1 MCPQP
6 PIRLGQLRLLHAFLL
21 LLHERL
27 CAPHCEVNPTR
38 LHPATDL
45 WPTMVRTWT
54 ARFDRAKPQIKDL
67 SEFMQALWQSDRSS
81 LAPHT
86 GETAPTQP
94 ARLRFASPWA
104 MSSKDWQT
112 ITSNTAK
119 NLVFGPTTLVAAGC
133 AFYTTLSLFPA
144 ISALISIYGLAFD
157 VQTVAPQMD
166 ILRNLLPPSAFNLLY
181 DRVQTLVAEPP
192 SSLTMNLIISLT
204 VALWSAS
211 AATRSIL
218 SALNIAYNT
227 RENRNFLVFQATA
240 FAMTLSGILGAVLTL
255 ALLVAMPLLLALPA
269 ILHIPTPPGSIEFL
283 ARWSGPVVMFT
294 FETLALSALYRFG
307 PDRKRHTQWRWV
319 LPGALA
325 STITWI
331 MASLGFSYYVAH
343 LASYNATYGP
353 LGAFIA
359 IMMWFFVTA
368 WVVLMGAELNAQME
382 GYALGLIQPP
392 ETDAMLASKPATPTD
407 CIQAP
412 HTDL

>member
-1 MCPQP
+1 
-6 PIRLGQLRLLHAFLL
+6 
-21 LLHERL
+21 
-27 CAPHCEVNPTR
+27 
-38 LHPATDL
+38 
-45 WPTMVRTWT
+45 
-54 ARFDRAKPQIKDL
+54 
-67 SEFMQALWQSDRSS
+67 MQALWQSDRPP
-81 LAPHT
+81 LTHH
-86 GETAPTQP
+86 TAPEPPVLT
-94 ARLRFASPWA
+94 AKLRFASPWA
-104 MSSKDWQT
+104 MSRKDWR
-112 ITSNTAK
+112 IIVSNTFK

-319 LPGALA
+319 LPGALT

-331 MASLGFSYYVAH
+331 GASLGFSYYVAH
-343 LASYNATYGP
+343 LASYSATYGP

-382 GYALGLIQPP
+382 GYALGLIHPT
-392 ETDAMLASKPATPTD
+392 ESDAMLASKPATPTD
-407 CIQAP
+407 CPRAP
-412 HTDL
+412 RAEL

>member
-1 MCPQP
+1 MPDSTTAP
-6 PIRLGQLRLLHAFLL
+6 LLA
-21 LLHERL
+21 ES
-27 CAPHCEVNPTR
+27 
-38 LHPATDL
+38 
-45 WPTMVRTWT
+45 MVRTWS
-54 ARFDRAKPQIKDL
+54 ARYRNRARPQIKDF
-67 SEFMQALWQSDRSS
+67 SGFMQALWQSDRSP
-81 LAPHT
+81 LPRRT
-86 GETAPTQP
+86 GHDTPNQV
-94 ARLRFASPWA
+94 ARLRFASPWV
-104 MSSKDWQT
+104 MSRGDWRT
-112 ITSNTAK
+112 ILSNTVK

-133 AFYTTLSLFPA
+133 AFYTTLSMFPA
-144 ISALISIYGLAFD
+144 ISAMISIYGLVFD

-192 SSLTMNLIISLT
+192 SSLTVNLIISLS

-227 RENRNFLVFQATA
+227 RENRSFLVFQATA

-255 ALLVAMPLLLALPA
+255 ALLVAMPLFLALPA

-307 PDRKRHTQWRWV
+307 PDRKRRTQWRWV
-319 LPGALA
+319 LPGALI

-331 MASLGFSYYVAH
+331 IASLGLSYYVAH

-382 GYALGLIQPP
+382 GYALGLIHPP
-392 ETDAMLASKPATPTD
+392 ETDSMLASKPATPTD
-407 CIQAP
+407 CPQAP
-412 HTDL
+412 CADL

>member
-1 MCPQP
+1 
-6 PIRLGQLRLLHAFLL
+6 
-21 LLHERL
+21 
-27 CAPHCEVNPTR
+27 
-38 LHPATDL
+38 
-45 WPTMVRTWT
+45 MVRTWN
-54 ARFDRAKPQIKDL
+54 ARYRNRAGPQIKDF
-67 SEFMQALWQSDRSS
+67 SGFMQALWQSDRSP
-81 LAPHT
+81 LPRRT
-86 GETAPTQP
+86 GHDAPTQV
-94 ARLRFASPWA
+94 ARLRFASPWV
-104 MSSKDWQT
+104 MSRGDWRT
-112 ITSNTAK
+112 ILSNTVK

-144 ISALISIYGLAFD
+144 ISAMISIYGLVFD

-181 DRVQTLVAEPP
+181 ERVQTLVAEPP
-192 SSLTMNLIISLT
+192 SSLTVNLIISLS

-255 ALLVAMPLLLALPA
+255 ALLVAMPLFLTLPA

-307 PDRKRHTQWRWV
+307 PDRKRRTQWRWV
-319 LPGALA
+319 LPGALT

-331 MASLGFSYYVAH
+331 IASLGFSYYVAH

-382 GYALGLIQPP
+382 GYALGLIHPP
-392 ETDAMLASKPATPTD
+392 ETDSMLASKPATPTD
-407 CIQAP
+407 CPQAP
-412 HTDL
+412 HADL